1 MKVAFLACA
10 DVLTTT
16 PKRRVDAYEHDR
28 ELEAFTPAFAARGLE
43 LTEVDWRACD
53 PAAFDLIF
61 LRTCWD
67 YTDHEAEFLAFLD
80 RAQAVSRVAN
90 DPTLVRWNLSKLYL
104 RELAAKG
111 LPVIPS
117 LFTDTAIPLAE
128 AFERLGADEL
138 VLKPVVGSSGFG
150 QARTALADA
159 RGQVLEP
166 DRFAQPLIPEISTWG
181 EVSLIFAGGVYS
193 HAVRKTA
200 GAGDYRIHVM
210 HGGAEHAH
218 QASAAEIAVGQAF
231 IDALPV
237 QPLAARVDLVP
248 HGGGWLLMEVEAI
261 EPHLFP
267 QYAPDLGERLAQAIL
282 TLATASP
289 TARP

>member
-104 RELAAKG
+104 RVLAAKG

-150 QARTALADA
+150 QARIALADA

-166 DRFAQPLIPEISTWG
+166 DRF
-181 EVSLIFAGGVYS
+181 
-193 HAVRKTA
+193 
-200 GAGDYRIHVM
+200 
-210 HGGAEHAH
+210 
-218 QASAAEIAVGQAF
+218 
-231 IDALPV
+231 
-237 QPLAARVDLVP
+237 
-248 HGGGWLLMEVEAI
+248 
-261 EPHLFP
+261 
-267 QYAPDLGERLAQAIL
+267 
-282 TLATASP
+282 
-289 TARP
+289 

>member
-1 MKVAFLACA
+1 MKVAYLACA
-10 DVLTTT
+10 DVLTTA
-16 PKRRVDAYEHDR
+16 PSRRADAYEHDR
-28 ELEAFTPAFAARGLE
+28 ELAAFTPAFAAQGLD
-43 LTEVDWRACD
+43 LVEVDWRACE

-90 DPTLVRWNLSKLYL
+90 APALVRWNLSKLYL

-117 LFTDTAIPLAE
+117 LFTDSPIPLID
-128 AFERLGADEL
+128 AFDRLGAEEL

-150 QARTALADA
+150 QARLTRAEAA
-159 RGQVLEP
+159 GQTLEP
-166 DRFAQPLIPEISTWG
+166 GRFAQPLIPEISTWG
-181 EVSLIFAGGVYS
+181 EVSLIFAGGAYS

-218 QASAAEIAVGQAF
+218 EASPAEIAIGQAF

-237 QPLAARVDLVP
+237 SPLAARVDLVP
-248 HGGGWLLMEVEAI
+248 HVGGWLLMELEAI

-267 QYAPDLGERLAQAIL
+267 QYAPDLGDRLARAC
-282 TLATASP
+282 AAM
-289 TARP
+289 A

>member
-1 MKVAFLACA
+1 MMVAYLACA
-10 DVLTTT
+10 EVLTTA
-16 PKRRVDAYEHDR
+16 PVRRVDAYEHDR
-28 ELEAFTPAFAARGLE
+28 ELAAFTPAFAARGLE
-43 LTEVDWRACD
+43 LVEVDWRACD
-53 PAAFDLIF
+53 PADFGLIF

-80 RAQAVSRVAN
+80 RAQAVTRVAN
-90 DPTLVRWNLSKLYL
+90 TPALVRWNLSKLYL

-117 LFTDTAIPLAE
+117 LFTDTPIPLAE
-128 AFERLGADEL
+128 AFDRLQTDEL

-150 QARTALADA
+150 QARVSRTEAA
-159 RGQVLEP
+159 GQRLEP
-166 DRFAQPLIPEISTWG
+166 ARFAQPLIPEISTWG
-181 EVSLIFAGGVYS
+181 EVSLIFAGGAYS

-218 QASAAEIAVGQAF
+218 QASSAEIATAQAF

-237 QPLAARVDLVP
+237 PPLAARVDLVP
-248 HGGGWLLMEVEAI
+248 HDGGWLLMEVEAI

-267 QYAPDLGERLAQAIL
+267 QYAPDLGRRLAEAIL
-282 TLATASP
+282 KD
-289 TARP
+289 